1 MLRKALLASA
11 IALPLAVTPAAA
23 QSIVEIAAGN
33 DDFSTLVSLVE
44 AAQLVEVLSGEG
56 PFTVFAPTNAAF
68 AALPE
73 DTLTTLLM
81 PENQETLQAILTYH
95 VLPGAVMSGDVAGAT
110 VEVETVNGA
119 TVMVD
124 GTDGVTI
131 NDANVVAA
139 DIEADNGVIHVIDA
153 VILPPM

>member
-1 MLRKALLASA
+1 MLRKALLAGA
-11 IALPLAVTPAAA
+11 IALPLAATPAAA

-44 AAQLVEVLSGEG
+44 AADLVGVLSGEG

-73 DTLTTLLM
+73 GTIPSLLA
-81 PENQETLQAILTYH
+81 PENIGTLQAILTYH
-95 VLPGAVMSGDVAGAT
+95 VLPGAVMSGDVAGTT
-110 VEVETVNGA
+110 VEAETANGA
-119 TVMVD
+119 TVTVD
-124 GTDGVTI
+124 ATDGVMV